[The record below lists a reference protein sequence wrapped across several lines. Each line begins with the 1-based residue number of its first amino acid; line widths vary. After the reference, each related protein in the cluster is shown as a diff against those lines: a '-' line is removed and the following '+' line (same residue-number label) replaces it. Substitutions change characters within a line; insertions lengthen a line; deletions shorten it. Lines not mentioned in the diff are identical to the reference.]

1 MYIISLALCNN
12 PITGAGTFFDK
23 SEMCDN
29 IPLLMKH
36 CCTTEMPQPENHI
49 YITNQNSLVQNC
61 YDSQRILFFHTCFQ
75 CVDFVLEVVFQH
87 HEKSKHK

>member
-1 MYIISLALCNN
+1 
-12 PITGAGTFFDK
+12 
-23 SEMCDN
+23 
-29 IPLLMKH
+29 
-36 CCTTEMPQPENHI
+36 MPQPENHI

-61 YDSQRILFFHTCFQ
+61 YDSQRILFFHICFQ